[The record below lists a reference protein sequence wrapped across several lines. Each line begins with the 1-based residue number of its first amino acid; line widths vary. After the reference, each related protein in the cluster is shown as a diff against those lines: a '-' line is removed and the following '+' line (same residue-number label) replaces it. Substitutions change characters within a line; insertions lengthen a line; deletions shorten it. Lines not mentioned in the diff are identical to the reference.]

1 MNFLEYFKDY
11 TLRNTKNATEYEEK
25 VRAEY
30 ACETKNVRIIF
41 FDLETSSPC
50 ERSYP
55 IASADSIIEIGAV
68 CAEAGTFSRLCNPGH
83 PIFTTAVNGISTEDV
98 KDCPHTNVVLGE
110 FLDWAAPNANHEAT
124 LLVAHNAAQFDL
136 KVLRA
141 HIARYF
147 PGNYDNI
154 YVGDSLQFLKC
165 HSGAEKGNLQSVYRH
180 IFQEDYVEKHRAEE
194 DAKDLEHIMNHL
206 AQKKELSILRMLSGS
221 ICPLV
226 SKTMKPKANVK
237 YFDVPFQEKDIAKR
251 MGAKWDPVKKRW
263 FAPTDVVKAAL
274 LTKFKST

>member
-1 MNFLEYFKDY
+1 MDFLEYFKDY
-11 TLRNTKNATEYEEK
+11 TLRNTKNGTEYEEK

-83 PIFTTAVNGISTEDV
+83 PIFTTVVNGISTEDV
-98 KDCPHTNVVLGE
+98 KDCPHTQTILKA
-110 FLDWAAPNANHEAT
+110 FLNWAAPNANHEAT
-124 LLVAHNAAQFDL
+124 LLVAHNATQFDL

-263 FAPTDVVKAAL
+263 FAPTDAVKAAL